1 MEIALW
7 IIGIHLVE
15 LAIFLGYLLI
25 QKNKKLENVIYEQN
39 QYIEGSS
46 FILSQLDNT
55 LSRIN
60 EKMYVDGDPEL
71 EELFEKIKEYKNII
85 NEFSKK

>member
-46 FILSQLDNT
+46 FILSQLDDT

>member
-7 IIGIHLVE
+7 VIGIHLVE

-39 QYIEGSS
+39 QYIESSS
-46 FILSQLDNT
+46 FILSQLDDT

-71 EELFEKIKEYKNII
+71 EELFERIKEYKNMI
-85 NEFSKK
+85 NDFSKK